1 MDDLTDPPLRPL
13 PARAVRLLE
22 RVAAPPR
29 PVAHLRAVHDVAA
42 QLVDRV
48 PRHCP
53 GLEFD
58 SEAVLF
64 GAATHRPRVRCSR
77 PRVTVLAASPR
88 RRRR

>member
-42 QLVDRV
+42 QFVDWVHGTARGWSST
-48 PRHCP
+48 PRPCCSAP
-53 GLEFD
+53 
-58 SEAVLF
+58 
-64 GAATHRPRVRCSR
+64 PRTVRG
-77 PRVTVLAASPR
+77 
-88 RRRR
+88 